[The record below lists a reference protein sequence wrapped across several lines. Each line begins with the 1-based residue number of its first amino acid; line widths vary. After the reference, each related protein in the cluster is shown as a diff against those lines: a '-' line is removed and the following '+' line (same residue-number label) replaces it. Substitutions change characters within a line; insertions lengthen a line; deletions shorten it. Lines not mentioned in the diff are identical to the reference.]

1 MPAGKLAVHIDLD
14 FFVNDFNG
22 NPGNS
27 PRTLSHSDCNTIL
40 KRMDDL
46 FELIDRAGRPVD
58 RWIIA
63 TSPGFCAA
71 RHWPWL
77 LESLET
83 RIKTVSV
90 NQAMEMPW
98 MH

>member
-1 MPAGKLAVHIDLD
+1 MPNGKLAVHIDLD

-22 NPGNS
+22 NPGTS
-27 PRTLSHSDCNTIL
+27 PRSLSRNDRTTIL
-40 KRMDDL
+40 KSMDDV
-46 FELIDRAGRPVD
+46 FEKIDQSARPVD
-58 RWIIA
+58 GWVVA

-77 LESLET
+77 LESLGT
-83 RIKTVSV
+83 RIKTVSGK
-90 NQAMEMPW
+90 QAMELPW